1 MATLLA
7 LEPMRPVTQTL
18 NVDLF
23 QLKVAVKLPFGCN
36 VKQEKGIR
44 PPLHMLAAS
53 TQYGVWS
60 AVARIIIPNDRKFMA
75 RH

>member
-1 MATLLA
+1 MATLPA

-44 PPLHMLAAS
+44 LHMLAAS